1 MSTATFTLVERKG
14 HWLTGCLRDFRE
26 DRLGF
31 LAAERC
37 EWR

>member
-1 MSTATFTLVERKG
+1 MSTATDTLVERKG

-31 LAAERC
+31 LADERC